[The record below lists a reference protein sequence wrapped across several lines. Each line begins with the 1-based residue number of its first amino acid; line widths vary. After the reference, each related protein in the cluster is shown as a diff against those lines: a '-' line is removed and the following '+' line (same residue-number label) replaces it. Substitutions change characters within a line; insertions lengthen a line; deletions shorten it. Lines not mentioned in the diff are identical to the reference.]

1 MMHFSCD
8 ICSKDMTLGEG
19 ARYVVKLEAFAATD
33 PVELTETDLD
43 ADHIEEMAQLLNEME
58 ESGLD
63 DDGPSELPAAK
74 KMRFDLCAM
83 CYRKFLADPLGREN
97 AAKFDFSEN

>member
-8 ICSKDMTLGEG
+8 FCSKDMTLGEG

-43 ADHIEEMAQLLNEME
+43 ADHVEEMAQLLNEME
-58 ESGLD
+58 ESGID
-63 DDGPSELPAAK
+63 DVPEELPASK
-74 KMRFDLCAM
+74 KMRFDLCPL
-83 CYRKFLADPLGREN
+83 CYRKFLADPLGRESV
-97 AAKFDFSEN
+97 AKFDFSEN